1 MSGFFYYN
9 GVMKIKQIVLV
20 SGLSGAG
27 KSSAMSVLED
37 SGYLCIDNFPL
48 GMLESL
54 LQWIAENDDVRYYYL
69 ALSTTASDFSAAY
82 KIIKNQGINVDTVFL
97 MASNDELIQRY
108 QFTRNRH
115 PFIISNE
122 VETLQQ
128 AINKER
134 QQIMGLPDDILKI
147 DTTELTQKG
156 LREIIEAR
164 FSKEGNHHF
173 SVSFISF
180 GFRYGLPLDADV
192 VFDARFLANPHWVE
206 ELRPLTGNDK
216 TVQDYVFAD
225 KRSKE
230 LIKEITSY
238 LDLSLRE
245 FNKEK
250 KSHMSVAIG
259 CTGGK
264 HRSVTLVNH
273 LAEHYRDKFHVLK
286 FHRDIN
292 R

>member
-1 MSGFFYYN
+1 
-9 GVMKIKQIVLV
+9 MKIKQVVLV

-54 LQWIAENDDVRYYYL
+54 LQWIQENDDTRYYYL
-69 ALSTTASDFSAAY
+69 ALSTSASDFSQAY
-82 KIIKNQGINVDTVFL
+82 KLIKNQGINIDTVFL

-115 PFIISNE
+115 PFIISDE
-122 VETLQQ
+122 AETLQQ

-156 LREIIEAR
+156 LREILEAR
-164 FSKEGNHHF
+164 FSKDATRHF

-180 GFRYGLPLDADV
+180 GFRYGLPLDVDV

-206 ELRPLTGNDK
+206 SLRPLSGNDK
-216 TVQDYVFAD
+216 AVQDYVFAD
-225 KRSKE
+225 KRCQK
-230 LIKEITSY
+230 LINEITSY
-238 LDLSLRE
+238 LDFSFKE
-245 FNKEK
+245 FNREK
-250 KSHMSVAIG
+250 KSHMSVGVG

-273 LAEHYRDKFHVLK
+273 LAAYYRDKYHVLK
-286 FHRDIN
+286 FHRDIT